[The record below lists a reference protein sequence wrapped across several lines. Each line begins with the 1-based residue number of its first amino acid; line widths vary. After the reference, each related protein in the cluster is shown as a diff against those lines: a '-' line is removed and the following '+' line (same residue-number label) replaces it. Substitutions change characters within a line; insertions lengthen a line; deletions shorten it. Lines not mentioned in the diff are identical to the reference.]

1 MIIDTHAHLDFPD
14 FKDDLDDVIKRAGEV
29 GVEYIINVGTSVDTS
44 IKSLELAKKY
54 DHIYASVG
62 IHPNAASN
70 VSSDDWSRIEALAE
84 ESKVVAIG
92 ETGLDYYRDLSPR
105 EAQRRVFREQLRVAL
120 EADLPALVHDR
131 EAHADTLQIIE
142 EAAAGQGAASC
153 RGVLHAFS
161 GSYSMACGAID
172 VGWYISIAGP
182 VTYPN
187 AKGLRSLVS
196 RLPLNRILVETDC
209 PSLAP
214 QPRRG
219 KRNEPAYVR
228 WVVEQIAEAKGLSF
242 DDVAEVTTRN
252 ARTLFGL
259 PEPNTE
265 AR

>member
-1 MIIDTHAHLDFPD
+1 MARAQASGVELIIDVGTDLASSEQAVGLAAEHPD
-14 FKDDLDDVIKRAGEV
+14 IIRAAV
-29 GVEYIINVGTSVDTS
+29 GVHPHDAVMLTEQVRADL
-44 IKSLELAKKY
+44 LELARLPGV
-54 DHIYASVG
+54 A
-62 IHPNAASN
+62 
-70 VSSDDWSRIEALAE
+70 
-84 ESKVVAIG
+84 AIG

-105 EAQRRVFREQLRVAL
+105 ESQRRAFREQLDVAR
-120 EADLPALVHDR
+120 EADLPLLVHDR

-142 EAAAGQGAASC
+142 EAAAREGGTSC

-161 GSYSMACGAID
+161 GSYPMACRAIE

-196 RLPLNRILVETDC
+196 KLPLNRILVETDC
-209 PSLAP
+209 PYLAP
-214 QPRRG
+214 QSRRG

-228 WVVEQIAEAKGLSF
+228 WMVEEIAQAKGLSF
-242 DDVAEVTTRN
+242 DEVAVVTTRN